1 MASSSDIA
9 SQLQIYVV
17 QNMDNIGLDVATQL
31 DLPDRAFNPD
41 GIDEWI
47 AIEYSPIQGGNRLI
61 GLDGTATGRLEYEG
75 IFFVRCFNRVRF
87 STFDLA
93 DKVSTLL
100 NGKQLPSDVR
110 IETGQ
115 HSQIMDLE
123 ANLFQMTVE
132 FRVLQN

>member
-1 MASSSDIA
+1 MASSYDIA
-9 SQLQIYVV
+9 SELQIYVV
-17 QNMDNIGLDVATQL
+17 QNMDNIGLNVATQL
-31 DLPDRAFNPD
+31 DLPDRAFNPE

-47 AIEYSPIQGGNRLI
+47 AIEYAPIEGGNRLI
-61 GLDGTATGRLEYEG
+61 GLDGTSTGRLEYEG
-75 IFFVRCFNRVRF
+75 IFFVRCFNRKRF
-87 STFDLA
+87 NTFDLA